1 MTEKV
6 INRKTS
12 NPWSQRKLF
21 TGNLDKRLVTS
32 NKHSKRAHIA
42 VVSTE
47 FFESLAVAVLGGRRG
62 ALNSEADIC
71 PDLHI
76 KRGSEPTLV
85 EVKGGTRRRYFKCD
99 TRQLVKYKG
108 CGERVEYAFIAYDY
122 KSSESVSQHVDTI
135 KEVYEYLASRI
146 SYMVV
151 LDVSVVHGAWKA
163 GIFSRRKYDSWVTDK
178 GAFDCVYANQKF
190 MRNIIAEGGMCWAM
204 DTVKLVFRKRQRRA
218 GSVEV
223 AGVKFQVNSFPLVE
237 LVRPNSE
244 IPF

>member
-1 MTEKV
+1 MPDKV

-21 TGNLDKRLVTS
+21 TGNLDERLANS
-32 NKHSKRAHIA
+32 GKHSKRAHIA

-62 ALNSEADIC
+62 SLSRAADIC

-85 EVKGGTRRRYFKCD
+85 EVKGGTRKHYFKCD
-99 TRQLVKYKG
+99 TRQLVKYKD

-122 KSSESVSQHVDTI
+122 KRSEPVSDHVDTI
-135 KEVYEYLASRI
+135 KELYEYFASRI

-151 LDVSVVHGAWKA
+151 VDILIVYEGWKN
-163 GIFSRRKYDSWVTDK
+163 GTLTRKKYDSWVTDK
-178 GAFDCVYANQKF
+178 GTFDYVYANQKF
-190 MRNIIAEGGMCWAM
+190 MRSIMAQGGMFSVN
-204 DTVKLVFRKRQRRA
+204 DPINLVWRKRQRRA

-223 AGVKFQVNSFPLVE
+223 AGVKFKVNSFPLVE
-237 LVRPNSE
+237 LIQPDSE